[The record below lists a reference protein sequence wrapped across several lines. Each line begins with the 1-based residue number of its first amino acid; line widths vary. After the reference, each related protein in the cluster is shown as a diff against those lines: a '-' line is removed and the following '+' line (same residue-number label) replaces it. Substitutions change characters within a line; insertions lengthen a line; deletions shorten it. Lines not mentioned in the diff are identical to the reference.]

1 MQILKIKFTD
11 FWHGF
16 DPENNYFFRLLSKS
30 FYVEITN
37 TPDILIYSS
46 YGFSYLKYSCT
57 RIFYTAENLR
67 PDFNACDFAIGFDYD
82 NDPRYY
88 RLPLYALYMDEPG
101 LKEKLLKKNS
111 AAEALKIWKSK
122 TKFCCMV
129 VSNDQAK
136 KRLQFFEKLS
146 KYKTVD
152 SGGKV
157 MNNVGGPV
165 KDKMAFISDFRF
177 VIAFENASY
186 PGYTTEKII
195 EPLLADCIPLYWGNP
210 LISKEFNT
218 GRFLNL
224 HGSKSD
230 EELIEEIIT
239 IDSNEE
245 MAVKMLMAP
254 KFSIGEIPE
263 AIDQKR
269 ILRFLDE
276 IIHVSEKK
284 IPVAATSKKYV
295 HFYKIKKKYF
305 ANHIKGVVHKL
316 TVKLKQIFSIHNWGK
331 NAK

>member
-1 MQILKIKFTD
+1 MKKLAIKFTD
-11 FWHGF
+11 FWFGF
-16 DPENNYFFRLLSKS
+16 APSNNYFFNLLSKS
-30 FYVEITN
+30 YDVELSDN
-37 TPDILIYSS
+37 PDLIIYSC
-46 YGFSYLKYSCT
+46 YGNEHLQYCCL

-67 PDFNACDFAIGFDYD
+67 PDFYGCDFAIGFDYN

-101 LKEKLLKKNS
+101 LKEKLLKKKS
-111 AAEALKIWKSK
+111 VAEALEIWKSK

-146 KYKTVD
+146 QYKTVD

-157 MNNVGGPV
+157 MNNVGGYV
-165 KDKMAFISDFRF
+165 KDKMAFISDYRF

-210 LISKEFNT
+210 LINEEFNT
-218 GRFLNL
+218 GCFLNL
-224 HGSKSD
+224 DDSKSE

-254 KFSIGEIPE
+254 KFSNEKIPE

-284 IPVAATSKKYV
+284 IPVAATSKKYA
-295 HFYKIKKKYF
+295 HLYKVKKKYF

-316 TVKLKQIFSIHNWGK
+316 TVKLKQTFSNHNW
-331 NAK
+331 